1 MALTRKFLSA
11 LGIEEEKA
19 EQIIAAHTESI
30 DGIKADRDK
39 YREDAEKLPGV
50 QEELNQYK
58 AAAEK
63 NEKDPYKV
71 KYEALKEEHENFKRD
86 IEAKETSAKKAAAY
100 RSLLKAAGVSEK
112 HIDKVM
118 KVSDSDVDA
127 IELDDEGNAKEADKL
142 TESIKAEWSDFIQT
156 TSTQGAG
163 VATPP
168 ASTGGSAKTK
178 KEIMEIKDTAERQK
192 AWKDYIISNQKG

>member
-39 YREDAEKLPGV
+39 YKEDAEKLPGV
-50 QEELNQYK
+50 QEQLNQYK
-58 AAAEK
+58 EAAEK

-71 KYEALKEEHENFKRD
+71 KYEALKEEHEQYKRD

-100 RSLLKAAGVSEK
+100 RQLLKGAGVSEK
-112 HIDKVM
+112 HIEKVM
-118 KVSDSDVDA
+118 KVSDIEG
-127 IELDDEGNAKEADKL
+127 IELDAEGNAKEADKL
-142 TESIKAEWSDFIQT
+142 TEAIKAEWSDFIQT
-156 TSTQGAG
+156 TSTQGA
-163 VATPP
+163 VVPTPP

-178 KEIMEIKDTAERQK
+178 EEIMEIKDTAARQK
-192 AWKDYIISNQKG
+192 AWKDYIISSQKGN

>member
-19 EQIIAAHTESI
+19 EQIIAAHSETV
-30 DGIKADRDK
+30 DGLKADINK
-39 YREDAEKLPGV
+39 YKEDAEKLPTV
-50 QEELNQYK
+50 QEELDRYK
-58 AAAEK
+58 EAEK
-63 NEKDPYKV
+63 KSEKDPYKV
-71 KYEALKEEHENFKRD
+71 KYEALKEEHENYKRD
-86 IEAKETSAKKAAAY
+86 VEAKETSAKKAAAY
-100 RSLLKAAGVSEK
+100 RSLLKGAGVSEK

-118 KVSDSDVDA
+118 KVSDVDA
-127 IELDDEGNAKEADKL
+127 IELDEEGNAKDADKL
-142 TESIKAEWSDFIQT
+142 TEAIKAEWSDFIQT

-168 ASTGGSAKTK
+168 ANSTNAVKSK

-192 AWKDYIISNQKG
+192 AWKDLIISEQKG

>member
-39 YREDAEKLPGV
+39 YKEDAEKLPGV

-118 KVSDSDVDA
+118 KVSDLEG
-127 IELDDEGNAKEADKL
+127 IELDSEGNAKEADKL
-142 TESIKAEWSDFIQT
+142 TEAIKAEWSDFIQT

-168 ASTGGSAKTK
+168 ASTGGGAKTK
-178 KEIMEIKDTAERQK
+178 KEIMEIKDTAERQE
-192 AWKDYIISNQKG
+192 AWKAYISSQKGN

>member
-39 YREDAEKLPGV
+39 YKEDAEKLPGV
-50 QEELNQYK
+50 QEQLDQYK

-71 KYEALKEEHENFKRD
+71 KYEALKEEHEQYVHD
-86 IEAKETSAKKAAAY
+86 IEAKETSAKKAAVY
-100 RSLLKAAGVSEK
+100 RSLLKSAGVSEK
-112 HIDKVM
+112 HIEKVM
-118 KVSDSDVDA
+118 KVSDIDA
-127 IELDDEGNAKEADKL
+127 IELDSEGNAKEADKL

-178 KEIMEIKDTAERQK
+178 KEIMEIKDTAERQE
-192 AWKDYIISNQKG
+192 AWKNYIISNQKG

>member
-39 YREDAEKLPGV
+39 YKEDADKLPGV

-112 HIDKVM
+112 HIDKIM
-118 KVSDSDVDA
+118 KVSDLDGV
-127 IELDDEGNAKEADKL
+127 ELDEEGNAKEADKL
-142 TESIKAEWSDFIQT
+142 TEAIKSEWSDFIQT
-156 TSTQGAG
+156 NSTQGAA

-168 ASTGGSAKTK
+168 ATSTNAVKTK
-178 KEIMEIKDTAERQK
+178 KEIMEIKDAAERQA
-192 AWKDYIISNQKG
+192 AWKELLISQQKGN